1 MRLTQNRTFVIVPA
15 FNEAE
20 IIRQTVL
27 GLLEAGYEVV
37 VVDDCS
43 TDGTGDKIADLSIR
57 YIRHSVNL
65 GQGAALMTGMTFARK
80 LDADYVVHF
89 DADGQHRVEDI
100 PDMLSPLLDDIA
112 DITLGSRFLKAG
124 QAGAVP
130 IFRRVLLRVAVWV
143 NALFTGLWLTDAHNG
158 LRAMNR
164 SALEKIRLRENG
176 MAHATEILSEIRHHS
191 LRYREVSMQVKYT
204 DYSRQ
209 KGQSALD
216 ALGILTDLIIRK
228 IFL

>member
-1 MRLTQNRTFVIVPA
+1 MPQPHNRVLVIVPA

-20 IIRQTVL
+20 IIRQTVM
-27 GLLEAGYEVV
+27 GLLDAGYEVV

-43 TDGTGDKIADLSIR
+43 TDGTGGKIKDLRIC
-57 YIRHSVNL
+57 YIRHAVNL

-80 LDADYVVHF
+80 CGADYVVHF

-100 PDMLSPLLDDIA
+100 PPMLEPLLKDES
-112 DITLGSRFLKAG
+112 DITLGSRFL
-124 QAGAVP
+124 QAATRTSVP
-130 IFRRVLLRVAVWV
+130 LFRRILLKAAVLI
-143 NALFTGLWLTDAHNG
+143 NAIFTGLWLTDAHNG

-164 SALEKIRLRENG
+164 RALETIRLRENG
-176 MAHATEILSEIRHHS
+176 MAHATEILSEIRRHH

-204 DYSRQ
+204 EYSRR
-209 KGQSALD
+209 KGQTALD